1 MGSQPIKEF
10 LGTYCKFGQRK
21 FQMGTPRTP
30 ESACSNKLGDL
41 PPCHMTKAIGGTQA
55 DATVTGTVFCDQCKD
70 GRVSLFD
77 YPIYGIKVTMT
88 CADASGQITMSRE
101 ETTNWFGNYV
111 MKFDGSP
118 DLSNCYAQVSS
129 SGQGSN
135 ACGAAAGPAQ
145 KLRLTFRMFDM
156 EFYAVDSLLTEP
168 SASMSFCPRS
178 VNPVPAPVA
187 PVTPVR
193 PPVTPTTPPPAF
205 RLPRM
210 PPLPPLPPLPPMSP
224 VPILEASACPHQS
237 WTMPEY
243 KCYWRAV
250 SPDMKVA
257 AVFGLLA
264 ARRYGTDM
272 TLWQGLQ
279 GRGDPYRTLLR
290 EGTTALLNSY
300 NSIEFP
306 YNAISVV
313 TRMNWAL
320 MGSQRSVLLT
330 ALRFMRANSG
340 YGRVTCKFNTCK

>member
-1 MGSQPIKEF
+1 MDWSHKLLFCVF
-10 LGTYCKFGQRK
+10 LIF
-21 FQMGTPRTP
+21 
-30 ESACSNKLGDL
+30 AA
-41 PPCHMTKAIGGTQA
+41 AIGGTQA

-70 GRVSLFD
+70 GQVSLFD

-111 MKFDGSP
+111 MTFDGSP

-178 VNPVPAPVA
+178 VNPVPAPVT

-210 PPLPPLPPLPPMSP
+210 PPLPPLPPMSP

-243 KCYWRAV
+243 KCYWGAV

-257 AVFGLLA
+257 VVFGLLA

-290 EGTTALLNSY
+290 EGTAALLNSY

>member
-1 MGSQPIKEF
+1 MDWLHKLLFCAF
-10 LGTYCKFGQRK
+10 LIFAT
-21 FQMGTPRTP
+21 
-30 ESACSNKLGDL
+30 AV
-41 PPCHMTKAIGGTQA
+41 GGTLA
-55 DATVTGTVFCDQCKD
+55 DVTVTGTVFCDQCKD
-70 GRVSLFD
+70 GQISLFD
-77 YPIYGIKVTMT
+77 YPIYGIKVTMA
-88 CADASGQITMSRE
+88 CADGNSQITTSRE
-101 ETTNWFGNYV
+101 ETTNWFGNYI
-111 MKFDGSP
+111 MRFDGSP

-135 ACGAAAGPAQ
+135 GCGVSAGPAQ
-145 KLRLTFRMFDM
+145 KLRLTFRMFDT
-156 EFYAVDSLLTEP
+156 EFYSVDTLLTEP
-168 SASMSFCPRS
+168 AEPMSFCPRS
-178 VNPVPAPVA
+178 ANPVPT
-187 PVTPVR
+187 PVTPVM
-193 PPVTPTTPPPAF
+193 PPAPITPTTPPPAF
-205 RLPRM
+205 RLPPM
-210 PPLPPLPPLPPMSP
+210 PRLPPLPPLPPMP
-224 VPILEASACPHQS
+224 PAPFLEASACPHQN

-250 SPDMKVA
+250 NPDMKVGV
-257 AVFGLLA
+257 VFGLLA
-264 ARRYGTDM
+264 TRRYGTDM

-340 YGRVTCKFNTCK
+340 YGGRVACKFTTCK